1 MNDTSIL
8 KTGGKFKIFIKLLIA
23 VCMIGCAPQISH
35 FSPIAYEQATS
46 LKVDSLVLMGKAAES
61 YTDHEEEI
69 SGLMNRVEKS
79 YEYAKGRP
87 HNEYSARQWEI
98 LKDPDRNLLGGF
110 MKRWEDQG
118 KLSPTF
124 INEAKRL
131 ISDAYDTI
139 IGLESRKIKP
149 PKE

>member
-1 MNDTSIL
+1 M
-8 KTGGKFKIFIKLLIA
+8 
-23 VCMIGCAPQISH
+23 GCAPQISQ
-35 FSPIAYEQATS
+35 FSPIAYEHATS
-46 LKVDSLVLMGKAAES
+46 LKVDSLVLMDKATES
-61 YTDHEEEI
+61 YTDHEEKI
-69 SGLMNRVEKS
+69 SELMNQVEKS
-79 YEYAKGRP
+79 YEFAKGRP
-87 HNEYSARQWEI
+87 HNEYSTIQWEI

-149 PKE
+149 PKEY